1 MNLTTQ
7 KSMKL
12 TTQKRHY
19 EPHKPKI
26 NEPYGQKNCLN
37 CLGAIYINLLEVFC
51 FSGFSR
57 VFSQKTHMH
66 VWCSFDVLLRNA
78 SVRYIGRKWKYM
90 WEQRDATWSHRQ
102 HAAPVR
108 GLKTTD
114 PLIHKFLEPRTS
126 LVDSW
131 KLRKRR
137 WKKNMS
143 PLHPAFKFAMGLLSP
158 LTSIWE
164 ESAKVSAHLSRA
176 KACQSTHIFPK
187 KNIFSRKETPNSVGE
202 LKG

>member
-1 MNLTTQ
+1 MGCKIQEVVLQRSWVVRFIDSWVVSFIEPTAQKSMSFTNQKSMNFTTQKIMNLTTQ

-66 VWCSFDVLLRNA
+66 V
-78 SVRYIGRKWKYM
+78 
-90 WEQRDATWSHRQ
+90 
-102 HAAPVR
+102 
-108 GLKTTD
+108 
-114 PLIHKFLEPRTS
+114 
-126 LVDSW
+126 
-131 KLRKRR
+131 
-137 WKKNMS
+137 
-143 PLHPAFKFAMGLLSP
+143 
-158 LTSIWE
+158 
-164 ESAKVSAHLSRA
+164 
-176 KACQSTHIFPK
+176 
-187 KNIFSRKETPNSVGE
+187 
-202 LKG
+202 